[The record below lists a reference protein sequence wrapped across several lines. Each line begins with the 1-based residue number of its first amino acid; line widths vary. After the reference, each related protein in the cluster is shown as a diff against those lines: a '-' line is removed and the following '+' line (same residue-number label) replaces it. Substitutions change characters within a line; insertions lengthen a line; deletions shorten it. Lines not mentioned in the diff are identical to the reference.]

1 MQYKTEFNKDN
12 LDAYLLKLAKEYK
25 RLSKSKVHAEIIW
38 IGGASIIINYGFR
51 DMTNDI
57 DALIHASSD
66 MKQAINNVGDELGL
80 NNGWLNEDFKITNS
94 YSSKLTEY
102 SIFYKTFDHIID
114 VRTVKKEYLVA
125 MKLMSF
131 RKYKSD
137 ISDIIGILIS
147 EREKGNEL
155 SLDDIKKALINLYGK
170 NYKLSKD
177 AELFLE
183 EVFNCKD
190 LELFYESKKDL
201 ERDLRNNLIDIN
213 RDDGSLNESN
223 IEEVI
228 KLLEKKNKD

>member
-1 MQYKTEFNKDN
+1 
-12 LDAYLLKLAKEYK
+12 
-25 RLSKSKVHAEIIW
+25 
-38 IGGASIIINYGFR
+38 
-51 DMTNDI
+51 
-57 DALIHASSD
+57 
-66 MKQAINNVGDELGL
+66 
-80 NNGWLNEDFKITNS
+80 
-94 YSSKLTEY
+94 
-102 SIFYKTFDHIID
+102 
-114 VRTVKKEYLVA
+114 
-125 MKLMSF
+125 MSF

-137 ISDIIGILIS
+137 ILDIIGILIS

-201 ERDLRNNLIDIN
+201 ERDLRNDLIDVN
-213 RDDGSLNESN
+213 RADGSLNESN